1 MRMGHNRPRG
11 RQPYW
16 RNTVGPPY
24 GRVPYGEPAPW
35 AVAGY
40 DARRRRFWRRV
51 RRTTYVLAGVGILGP
66 VLAFVIA
73 YQFVGV
79 PSPAEVAASQ
89 NQVVTLYYAD
99 GSEMTKIIPD
109 GGDRTLVRY
118 QDVPDQVRH
127 AVLAAEDSTFETN
140 PGFDVAGIARAAFN
154 NLSGGTGGGSTITQQ
169 YIKNATSNDQH
180 TLTRKFFEVVKAYKM
195 SQQQSKQDIVTAYL
209 NTIYFGRGA
218 NGIQAAAHAYY
229 GTDVQHLTAEQAAL
243 IAGMIQRP
251 SDTDQAFAEKRW
263 NFVMDQMVKNGWL
276 NPAERQSAGFP
287 QPLPRELTKPKTLQG
302 PDRMIQDRVLAEL
315 DQNGIPEDQVQHQGM
330 KIFTTI
336 DRRAQESAKKS
347 VTSVMNGQPD
357 NLRQAFVAIDPRTGG
372 VKAYVGNMTGA
383 GIDYAMQPQEP
394 GSSFKPFDL
403 VAALQKGH
411 GIGEDYDGSSPR
423 SFPGLP
429 KPIRNSENAQCPFP
443 CGVREAMRR
452 SINTVFMD
460 MVTNVTGTQAVA
472 NAAHEAGIPQTI
484 GDARTLVGAN
494 GGAPDANI
502 AIGGGRTQ
510 VRPFDMASAYATLAA
525 DGVRRGPHFVAK
537 AEDAR
542 GNVAYQANIQ
552 AASAFDQD
560 DQAHS
565 ANIARNVTETLLPI
579 PGASNIGCTNNRPCA
594 GKTGTQQFN
603 ETDQNAKAWMVGY
616 TPSIAAAAWVGADRE
631 EPIVDADGKII
642 FGSGLPGH
650 IWQQFMNTY
659 LAGTKVER
667 FPKASPIGQYEDE
680 ATAIK
685 QDNSGN
691 KSTNRQGDQ
700 DNGDQ
705 QPECDTPFN
714 LFCLFGQSDGK
725 RHRKHDDNNGG
736 GG

>member
-1 MRMGHNRPRG
+1 MGQNRPRG

-16 RNTVGPPY
+16 RDAVEPPY
-24 GRVPYGEPAPW
+24 GGPAPW
-35 AVAGY
+35 VLQQREAH
-40 DARRRRFWRRV
+40 RRRLWRRI
-51 RRTTYVLAGVGILGP
+51 RRASYVLAAAGILGP
-66 VLAFVIA
+66 IAAFVIA
-73 YQFVGV
+73 YQFVDV

-99 GSEMTKIIPD
+99 GTEMTKIIPD

-118 QDVPDQVRH
+118 QDVPEQVRH
-127 AVLAAEDSTFETN
+127 AVLAAEDATFETN
-140 PGFDVAGIARAAFN
+140 PGFDIAGIARAAFN

-195 SQQQSKQDIVTAYL
+195 NNQQSKQDILTAYL

-229 GTDVQHLTAEQAAL
+229 GTDVQHLTAEQAAM

-251 SDTDQAFAEKRW
+251 SDTDQAFAERRW

-276 NPAERQSAGFP
+276 SPTERQSASFP

-302 PDRMIQDRVLAEL
+302 PDRLIQDRVMAEL
-315 DQNGIPEDQVQHQGM
+315 DQRGIPEDQVQHQGM

-336 DRRAQESAKKS
+336 DRKAQQSAKKA
-347 VTSVMNGQPD
+347 VTDVMNGQPD
-357 NLRQAFVAIDPRTGG
+357 NLRQALVAVDPRTGG
-372 VKAYVGNMTGA
+372 VRAYVGSMTGT

-403 VAALQKGH
+403 VAALEKGH
-411 GIGEDYDGSSPR
+411 GIGEAYDGSSPR
-423 SFPGLP
+423 TFAGLA
-429 KPIRNSENAQCPFP
+429 KPIRNSENVQCPFP

-460 MVTNVTGTQAVA
+460 MVMNVTGTQAVA
-472 NAAHEAGIPQTI
+472 NAAHQAGIPETI
-484 GDARTLVGAN
+484 GDARTLVGEN

-510 VRPFDMASAYATLAA
+510 VRPFDMASAYATFAA
-525 DGVRRGPHFVAK
+525 DGVRRAPHFVAK
-537 AEDAR
+537 AEDSR
-542 GNVAYQANIQ
+542 GNVVYQTAIQ
-552 AASAFDQD
+552 AVSAFDQN

-579 PGASNIGCTNNRPCA
+579 PGASNIGCTNSRPCA

-603 ETDQNAKAWMVGY
+603 DTDLNAKAWMVGY
-616 TPSIAAAAWVGADRE
+616 TPSISAAAWVGTDRA
-631 EPIVDADGKII
+631 EPIMDSSGKTI

-650 IWQQFMNTY
+650 IWQAFMNTY

-667 FPKASPIGQYEDE
+667 FPKASPIGQYQDV

-685 QDNSGN
+685 QGR
-691 KSTNRQGDQ
+691 STNEQDKQNQGDR
-700 DNGDQ
+700 NQ
-705 QPECDTPFN
+705 QAECDNPFN
-714 LFCLFGQSDGK
+714 LFCLFEPD
-725 RHRKHDDNNGG
+725 RKHRRKDTDNGG
-736 GG
+736 